1 MEPFPAPN
9 DLVNRVFEAFEGLLS
24 VDPGDAF
31 VDAGDLAVGGDRLV
45 DDVGEGEGQFALSGL
60 HCCGGCVVCVF
71 VLVC

>member
-1 MEPFPAPN
+1 
-9 DLVNRVFEAFEGLLS
+9 
-24 VDPGDAF
+24 
-31 VDAGDLAVGGDRLV
+31 LAVGGDRLV